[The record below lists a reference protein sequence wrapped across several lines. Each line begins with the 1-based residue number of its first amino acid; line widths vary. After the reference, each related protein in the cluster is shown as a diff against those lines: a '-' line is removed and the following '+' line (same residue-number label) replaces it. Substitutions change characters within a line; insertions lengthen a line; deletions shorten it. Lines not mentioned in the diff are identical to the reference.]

1 MLAWWPCAVSSP
13 ATLSTPVPIS
23 IGNMRVA
30 IVPDRFLPTRDPV
43 TAAVLHLVD
52 ELRDAD
58 HEILLIAPDTPRGA
72 PPADRVY
79 DGIRVHRVP
88 ALRRAGRAPT
98 GLPWPRLRRVLR
110 GFGPD
115 VVHLIGPGLLGYGGL
130 RAARRLR
137 VPVVAVEYGGRAG
150 PAACHLS
157 RRATRTLTVGQT
169 GLNDLVAHR
178 IPRLHYWPAGRVGT
192 GAGGELVEHYRQA
205 CATPRRRGVAHPVAR
220 SEEHTSE
227 LQSRGH

>member
-1 MLAWWPCAVSSP
+1 
-13 ATLSTPVPIS
+13 
-23 IGNMRVA
+23 MRVA
-30 IVPDRFLPTRDPV
+30 IVTERFLPTHDAV
-43 TAAVLHLVD
+43 TTAVLRLVE

-72 PPADRVY
+72 PPADRVH

-115 VVHLIGPGLLGYGGL
+115 VVHLVGQGLLGYGAL
-130 RAARRLR
+130 RVARRLR
-137 VPVVAVEYGGRAG
+137 VPVVAVDYDDRVG
-150 PAACHLS
+150 PVACHLYRQVS
-157 RRATRTLTVGQT
+157 RTLAVDEA
-169 GLNDLVAHR
+169 GLNDLAAHR
-178 IPRLHYWPAGRVGT
+178 IPRLHYWPSGRVGT

-205 CATPRRRGVAHPVAR
+205 CATPRRTRVPHPVASGR
-220 SEEHTSE
+220 
-227 LQSRGH
+227 

>member
-1 MLAWWPCAVSSP
+1 
-13 ATLSTPVPIS
+13 
-23 IGNMRVA
+23 MRVA
-30 IVPDRFLPTRDPV
+30 IVTDRFLPTRDPV

-137 VPVVAVEYGGRAG
+137 VPVVAVEYGDRAG
-150 PAACHLS
+150 PAACHLY

-205 CATPRRRGVAHPVAR
+205 CATPRRRGVAHPVASLR
-220 SEEHTSE
+220 
-227 LQSRGH
+227 